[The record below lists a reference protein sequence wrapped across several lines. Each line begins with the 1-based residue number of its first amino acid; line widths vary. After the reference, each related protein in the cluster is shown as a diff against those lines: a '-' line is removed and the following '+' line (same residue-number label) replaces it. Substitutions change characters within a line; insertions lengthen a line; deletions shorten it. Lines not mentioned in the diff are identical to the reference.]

1 VEEATNRGRTE
12 AKYFCASGLDSP
24 NQIESVTQI
33 PVYAHAV
40 CGDFELSNQASRGK
54 MIS

>member
-1 VEEATNRGRTE
+1 MK
-12 AKYFCASGLDSP
+12 AKYFYASGLDSP
-24 NQIESVTQI
+24 NQIESPAQI

-40 CGDFELSNQASRGK
+40 CGDFEPSNRALRGK